1 MPRVIRKDLI
11 AEISNKTGVKHQ
23 DVSRIVDAFLEGLVD
38 HLGQGKVVALR
49 DFGTFD
55 LRVSRRKIGRNPK
68 RPDVPIVIPDRHVI
82 RFRPGGKLETLVA
95 SVPVQ
100 TGGLNHNHSGNHDHA
115 DA

>member
-1 MPRVIRKDLI
+1 MARVIRKDLI

-23 DVSRIVDAFLEGLVD
+23 DVARIVDAFLDGLVD
-38 HLGQGKVVALR
+38 HLGQGEVVALR

-68 RPDVPIVIPDRHVI
+68 RPDVPIIIPDRHVL
-82 RFRPGGKLETLVA
+82 RFRPGGKLETLVS

-100 TGGLNHNHSGNHDHA
+100 AGGLNHNHSDNHNHA